1 MCNNCNSIL
10 GSSKSVGSKT
20 ALRKHLLSSISNLS
34 SKVSEVDSS
43 VLVYSTKEGTAIE
56 TFGKIQ
62 DTTDDIMTALES
74 NLRQLVSNANT
85 SSGMLHSVYL
95 NLCLSRLDT
104 LVEGISE
111 ELKEK
116 LKNE

>member
-1 MCNNCNSIL
+1 MCNNRNSIL

-34 SKVSEVDSS
+34 SKVSEVDDA
-43 VLVYSTKEGTAIE
+43 VLVYSTKEGTRIE
-56 TFGKIQ
+56 TYGSIQ